1 MLTRKYINFIIYI
14 IYYWCIILYILYFYI
29 YYLLHYIIIVVP
41 YFTICGCIAIAGFG
55 TPFSWWFI
63 CPICIPRGL
72 VATAAPTEPG
82 FAIIWFWLTGIWF
95 VTGICAGSW
104 PSWPAKELCCAKV
117 PTFDICCLYG
127 MECWGYTPAEMHK
140 MITWRLNNNNN
151 NQTMMIRVWFCEH
164 CEHLIV

>member
-1 MLTRKYINFIIYI
+1 MHYYIVYFIFEYILLITLYYLFII
-14 IYYWCIILYILYFYI
+14 
-29 YYLLHYIIIVVP
+29 VMS

-55 TPFSWWFI
+55 TPFSWFI
-63 CPICIPRGL
+63 CPMCKPRGL
-72 VATAAPTEPG
+72 VATAVPTEPG

-104 PSWPAKELCCAKV
+104 PSWPAKELCCPKA

-140 MITWRLNNNNN
+140 IITWWLNNKNN
-151 NQTMMIRVWFCEH
+151 NQIMMIRAWFCGH
-164 CEHLIV
+164 YGYLIAQSNVLLISILY